1 MSVQAI
7 NVAVARIAL
16 DMIALARTI
25 LEDDSISTNVKIGKN
40 TLKNSALSGALAA
53 AMQTTDD
60 PVINILFNNYV
71 VYLEWTRPPKYGKQP
86 PISVLKGWAEKNGI
100 PTDASTLW
108 AISYAIWR
116 DGHQG
121 RPIFATMD
129 REMTGLYMNDWADK
143 LLAAITDN
151 LDKFFND

>member
-1 MSVQAI
+1 MSTQAI
-7 NVAVARIAL
+7 NVAVARIAI

-25 LEDDSISTNVKIGKN
+25 LEDDSISTNVKIGRN
-40 TLKNSALSGALAA
+40 TLKDSALSGALAA
-53 AMQTTDD
+53 AMETNDD
-60 PVINILFNNYV
+60 PVINVLFNNYV
-71 VYLEWTRPPKYGKQP
+71 VYLEWNRPAKYGKQP
-86 PISVLKGWAEKNGI
+86 PISALKGWAEKNNI
-100 PTDASTLW
+100 PTDAATLW

-129 REMTGLYMNDWADK
+129 RELTGLFMNDWADK
-143 LLAAITDN
+143 LYAATVDN